1 MLLVQ
6 LPHYAIIGNGKCLAI
21 ELLGRPSFSIP
32 ADNTNVPSYH
42 FSPVGKKNKKQVNNF
57 DRQVEEHEFWP
68 SHLFF
73 PFYYFKYLVIFTTP
87 QLPPAYNI
95 GILMNSFCSC
105 PSSFSAMAVVGSKSL
120 NKRHPFIHFDPASL
134 DSTWSQGKTKIK
146 IFFLRF
152 PFLLFFVS
160 SNKCSGVYP
169 SVCVQ
174 CRSRDWHD

>member
-1 MLLVQ
+1 MSGYRITRASFIFY
-6 LPHYAIIGNGKCLAI
+6 P
-21 ELLGRPSFSIP
+21 GRQHKH
-32 ADNTNVPSYH
+32 VPSYH
-42 FSPVGKKNKKQVNNF
+42 FSLVGNKKQVNNF

-73 PFYYFKYLVIFTTP
+73 PFYYSKYLVIFTTP
-87 QLPPAYNI
+87 QLPHPFR
-95 GILMNSFCSC
+95 GLLVRSC
-105 PSSFSAMAVVGSKSL
+105 LQYWHTNEFLLFSAMAAVGSKSL

-146 IFFLRF
+146 IFFFDSLF
-152 PFLLFFVS
+152 FSFLLFFVS

-174 CRSRDWHD
+174 CRSRDWHDW